1 MKKKTFVIVSGI
13 ITALTTA
20 TETIIPLFEL
30 TKESAILGAVAA
42 VGTAAI
48 SILGCFVTT
57 TEPEKI
63 EA

>member
-1 MKKKTFVIVSGI
+1 MKKKTFLITSGI

-30 TKESAILGAVAA
+30 SNESAILGAVAA
-42 VGTAAI
+42 VSGCVI
-48 SILGCFVTT
+48 SILGLFVKT
-57 TEPEKI
+57 PEEKKI